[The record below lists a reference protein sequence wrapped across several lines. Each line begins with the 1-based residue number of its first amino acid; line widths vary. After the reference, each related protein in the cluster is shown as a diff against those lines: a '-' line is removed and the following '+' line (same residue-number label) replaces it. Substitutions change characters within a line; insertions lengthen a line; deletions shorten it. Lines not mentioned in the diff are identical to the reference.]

1 VVCRQAYD
9 VGLAHCGETY
19 LLRAALRGAE
29 VLCRDHCVTQ
39 VLSASRAAARCS
51 SRPAITSAS
60 LFNEQCH
67 EETAR
72 HAGHLDTAREL
83 LDGRTGLG

>member
-1 VVCRQAYD
+1 VPLAEQKPDD
-9 VGLAHCGETY
+9 VGLVHCGETY
-19 LLRAALRGAE
+19 LLRVARRSAE

-60 LFNEQCH
+60 LFDEQCH
-67 EETAR
+67 RASSYPWDLK
-72 HAGHLDTAREL
+72 AAPG
-83 LDGRTGLG
+83 